1 MVVALLNARR
11 HIVLLLLA
19 AFSCFSV
26 RLCFGE
32 DRITTFSTPIKD
44 SDTLLSKS
52 GIFRFGFFTPVNSF
66 AHLRYVGIWYDKVPV
81 QTVVWVANKDTP
93 INNTSGVVS
102 ISEDGNLVV
111 KDGLN
116 RRHVWSTNVTVTV
129 DPNATW
135 LQLMDDGNLRLQ
147 DSRDIV
153 WESFKHNYNTLLPRM
168 NLMTNLKTGENLG
181 LTSWKSYVDPSTGN
195 YTVSLVPFPFPELLI
210 KNNNVTKWR
219 SGPWNG
225 QVFIGLPDMDT
236 LLNIDGLNLNND
248 NQGMV
253 SLTYAN
259 DSFMYHI
266 TLDPN
271 GAIYQRD
278 WRTSM
283 NDWRVGVRFPSTDC
297 DSYSRCGP
305 YGSCNPGEDPQC
317 KCVKGFVPRNNTEW
331 SGGNWIHG
339 CVRRAPLRCQRLRN
353 SGGGGKEYG
362 FLKLEKMKVPVNV
375 EPYLADEEACPK
387 VCLDNCSCTAYAYDQ
402 GIGCMLWSGDLV
414 DMQSFLGSGI
424 DLYIR
429 LAHSELKTHSKRI
442 LMITAPVLG
451 VVLVAAVFVL
461 LACRKFKKRPGPQK
475 DRSAEILLKRMEALT
490 SGNEPTSNQANLKEL
505 PLFEFQVLATATDN
519 FSLEN
524 KLGQG
529 GFGPVYKGVLSEGQE
544 IAVKRLS
551 RASGQGL
558 EELLNEVVVISKLQ
572 HRNLVKLL
580 GCCIEGEE
588 RLLIYEY
595 MPKKSLDAYLFDPLK
610 QKILDWKTRFN
621 ILEGIC
627 RGLLY
632 LHRDSRLKIIHRDL
646 KASNILLDDNHNP
659 KISDFGLARVFRANE
674 DEANTRRVVGT
685 YGYMSPEYAM
695 EGLFSEKSDVF
706 SLGVIF
712 LEIIS
717 GRRNS
722 HKEDNDLNLLA
733 YAWKLWNDGEA
744 ASLADPIVFDE
755 CFEKEIT
762 KCVQIGL
769 LCVQEVAN
777 DRPNVSTVIW
787 MLTTENMNLPDPKH
801 PAFIARRGVSEAES
815 SDQSHQNV
823 SINDVSLTAMTGPFS
838 CFSVRFCFGQ
848 DRITLSTPIKDSET
862 LLCSNGMFR
871 FGFYTPLNSTTRLR
885 YVGIWYDK
893 VPVQTV
899 VWVANKDAPIN
910 DTSGVVSISEDGNLV
925 VTDGRSRLL
934 WSTNITVP
942 PVATNATWVQLMD
955 TGNLRLQDNRE
966 ILWESFKHPYNSFL
980 PVMTFGINNRTGENL
995 NLTSWRSYTDPSTGN
1010 YTAGISLLPFPQII
1024 IWKRNVTI
1032 WRSGPWNGQI
1042 FIGLPDSI
1050 SLLFLD
1056 GFNVSNDNQGTFL
1069 ISYAT
1074 DSFMHHFNLD
1084 PDGALYMRSWN
1095 TSTRAWTVDAI
1106 IPSTTCDAYNRC
1118 GPFASCGLQE
1128 VPPCKC
1134 VKGYVPRNSTE
1145 WNRGIFTSECV
1156 RRVPL
1161 KCNVST
1167 GGGGKGDGFYK
1178 MQKMKLPA
1186 NVEKSVANE
1195 KDCPKVCLENCSCTA
1210 YAYDRGIGCL
1220 LWSGDLV
1227 DMQSLL
1233 GSGIDLYIR
1242 VSHSEFKTHS
1252 KRTVVI
1258 TASVLGVVFVAAV
1271 CVLLACRKFKKRPA
1285 AEGDRSAE
1293 LLFQRMEEL
1302 TSGNE
1307 SASNQVKL
1315 KDLPLFEFE
1324 VLATSTDNFSLRN
1337 KLGQGG
1343 FGPVYKG
1350 VLSEGKEIA
1359 VKRLS
1364 RASGQ
1369 GLEELLNEVVV
1380 ISKLQHRNLVKLLGC
1395 CIEGEERL
1403 LVYEYMSKKSLDAY
1417 LFDPLKQNILDWKTR
1432 FNIMEGICRGLLYL
1446 HRDSRLKIIH
1456 RDLKASNILL
1466 DDNLNPK
1473 ISDFGLARIFQVN
1486 EDEANTRR
1494 VVGTYGYMSP
1504 EYAMEGFFSEK
1515 SDVFSL
1521 GVIFLEIIS
1530 GKKNS
1535 HKEDNNLNLL
1545 AYAWKLWN
1553 DGETAS
1559 LADPTIFDECF
1570 EKEITNCVQIGL
1582 LCVQEIAS
1590 DRPNVS
1596 TVIWMLTTE
1605 NTNLPEPKQP
1615 AFIATRRVFE
1625 AESSGQSSQK
1635 VSINDVSLTAVTGR

>member
-1 MVVALLNARR
+1 MVVILLNERR
-11 HIVLLLLA
+11 HIVLILLA
-19 AFSCFSV
+19 SLSCFSL
-26 RLCFGE
+26 RLCSGE
-32 DRITTFSTPIKD
+32 DRITFSSPIKD
-44 SDTLLSKS
+44 SESETLLCNN
-52 GIFRFGFFTPVNSF
+52 GIFRFGFFTPVSSTG
-66 AHLRYVGIWYDKVPV
+66 HLRYVGIWYDKVPV
-81 QTVVWVANKDTP
+81 QTVVWVANKETP
-93 INNTSGVVS
+93 INDTTGVVS

-116 RRHVWSTNVTVTV
+116 RHVWSTNVTAVA
-129 DPNATW
+129 PNATW
-135 LQLMDDGNLRLQ
+135 VQLMGNGNLRLQ
-147 DSRDIV
+147 DNREIL

-168 NLMTNLKTGENLG
+168 NLRTDHKTGENLG
-181 LTSWKSYVDPSTGN
+181 LTSWKSYADPSTGN
-195 YTVSLVPFPFPELLI
+195 YTVSLVPYPFPELLI
-210 KNNNVTKWR
+210 KYNNVTKWR

-236 LLNIDGLNLNND
+236 LLNIDGFNLNND
-248 NQGMV
+248 NNGTV

-278 WRTSM
+278 WRISM

-305 YGSCNPGEDPQC
+305 YGSCNPREILQC
-317 KCVKGFVPRNNTEW
+317 QCVKGFVPRNNTEW
-331 SGGNWIHG
+331 TAGNWIHG
-339 CVRRAPLRCQRLRN
+339 CVRRAPLRCQRLGN
-353 SGGGGKEYG
+353 SGGGGGKGDG
-362 FLKLEKMKVPVNV
+362 FLKLQKMKVPVNV
-375 EPYLADEEACPK
+375 EPSKADEEACPK

-414 DMQSFLGSGI
+414 DMQSFVGSGI

-429 LAHSELKTHSKRI
+429 LAHSELKTHSKRV
-442 LMITAPVLG
+442 LMITASTLG
-451 VVLVAAVFVL
+451 VAFVAAVCIL
-461 LACRKFKKRPGPQK
+461 IACREFKKRPAEPQK
-475 DRSAEILLKRMEALT
+475 DRSAEILLQRMEALT

-505 PLFEFQVLATATDN
+505 PLFQFQVLATATYN
-519 FSLEN
+519 FSQEN
-524 KLGQG
+524 MLGQG

-588 RLLIYEY
+588 RLLVYEY

-621 ILEGIC
+621 IMEGIC

-646 KASNILLDDNHNP
+646 KASNILLDENLNP

-674 DEANTRRVVGT
+674 DEANTRRIVGT

-712 LEIIS
+712 LQIIS

-733 YAWKLWNDGEA
+733 YAWKLWNEGEA
-744 ASLADPIVFDE
+744 ASLADPVVFDE

-769 LCVQEVAN
+769 LCVQEFAN
-777 DRPNVSTVIW
+777 NRPNVSTVIW
-787 MLTTENMNLPDPKH
+787 MLTTENMNIPKPKQ
-801 PAFIARRGVSEAES
+801 PAFIAGSGVSEAES
-815 SDQSHQNV
+815 SDQIHQNV
-823 SINDVSLTAMTGPFS
+823 SINDVSLTAITGLLMVILLNRRCFLVLILLLTAFS
-838 CFSVRFCFGQ
+838 CFSLRLCFGE
-848 DRITLSTPIKDSET
+848 DRITFSTPIKDSET
-862 LLCSNGMFR
+862 LLCNNGIFR
-871 FGFYTPLNSTTRLR
+871 FGFFTPLNSTTRLR

-899 VWVANKDAPIN
+899 VWVANKDTPIN
-910 DTSGVVSISEDGNLV
+910 DTTGVVSISEDGNLV
-925 VTDGRSRLL
+925 VTDGRNRLL
-934 WSTNITVP
+934 WSTNVTVP
-942 PVATNATWVQLMD
+942 PVAPNATWVQLMD

-980 PVMTFGINNRTGENL
+980 PVMTIGTSNRTGENL
-995 NLTSWRSYTDPSTGN
+995 NLTSWKSYTDPSTGN
-1010 YTAGISLLPFPQII
+1010 YKAGISLSTFPQLM
-1024 IWKRNVTI
+1024 IWKRNVPI

-1095 TSTRAWTVDAI
+1095 TSTSAWTIDAI

-1118 GPFASCGLQE
+1118 GPFASCSLQE

-1134 VKGYVPRNSTE
+1134 VRGFVPRNSTE
-1145 WNRGIFTSECV
+1145 WNRGIFTNECV

-1161 KCNVST
+1161 QCNVSN
-1167 GGGGKGDGFYK
+1167 GGGEGKGDGFFK
-1178 MQKMKLPA
+1178 MQKMKVPA
-1186 NVEKSVANE
+1186 NVEKSLANE
-1195 KDCPKVCLENCSCTA
+1195 KDCPKQCLDNCSCTA

-1220 LWSGDLV
+1220 LWRGSLV

-1242 VSHSEFKTHS
+1242 VAHSEFKTQS
-1252 KRTVVI
+1252 KQAIMI
-1258 TASVLGVVFVAAV
+1258 TASVLGVVFVATV

-1285 AEGDRSAE
+1285 PEEDRNAD
-1293 LLFQRMEEL
+1293 LLFQRMEAL
-1302 TSGNE
+1302 TSDNE
-1307 SASNQVKL
+1307 SASNQVRL

-1324 VLATSTDNFSLRN
+1324 G
-1337 KLGQGG
+1337 KLPEGQ
-1343 FGPVYKG
+1343 
-1350 VLSEGKEIA
+1350 EIA

-1369 GLEELLNEVVV
+1369 GLEELMNEVVV

-1403 LVYEYMSKKSLDAY
+1403 LVYEYMPKKSLDAY

-1466 DDNLNPK
+1466 DENLNPK
-1473 ISDFGLARIFQVN
+1473 ISDFGLARFFRVN
-1486 EDEANTRR
+1486 VDEANTRR

-1521 GVIFLEIIS
+1521 VVIFLEIIS
-1530 GKKNS
+1530 GRKNS
-1535 HKEDNNLNLL
+1535 HKEENNLNLL

-1553 DGETAS
+1553 DGEAAS
-1559 LADPTIFDECF
+1559 LADPTVFDECF
-1570 EKEITNCVQIGL
+1570 EKEITKCVQIGL
-1582 LCVQEIAS
+1582 LCVQEVAS

-1615 AFIATRRVFE
+1615 AFIARRRVFE
-1625 AESSGQSSQK
+1625 AESSDQSSQK
-1635 VSINDVSLTAVTGR
+1635 ISINGVNLTAVTGR